1 LNDGRIQNPSNTFG
15 IVPLSNFL
23 PRGFGFVYH
32 SIAILYHEV
41 PNPNLTIRNFFI
53 AVRHRRLQAARS
65 SRPGKQSSA
74 ERPCPCRS
82 SPTRWTGG
90 GAVSSSGWTC
100 CWTTWATRTSA
111 KSTWVSHLHPLS
123 VVVPPLA
130 QRQRAQVAHSS
141 YPSPHPPRME
151 QRCLHL
157 ACHGNTPPWPE
168 TLRCGCEHHDSGP
181 LLRAPPAA

>member
-1 LNDGRIQNPSNTFG
+1 MNDGQIQNPSNPLG
-15 IVPLSNFL
+15 IVPLSNFV
-23 PRGFGFVYH
+23 PRGFGFVHH
-32 SIAILYHEV
+32 SIAILCHEV

-100 CWTTWATRTSA
+100 CWTTWATRTSS
-111 KSTWVSHLHPLS
+111 KSTWVSHSHPLKCGGTTPCAAAES
-123 VVVPPLA
+123 AGCTQLVPVTSSPQDGAALFASCLPRQHASLA
-130 QRQRAQVAHSS
+130 RNPKMR
-141 YPSPHPPRME
+141 
-151 QRCLHL
+151 
-157 ACHGNTPPWPE
+157 
-168 TLRCGCEHHDSGP
+168 LRTS
-181 LLRAPPAA
+181 